1 LVAGLSRKLFDI
13 HVGLY
18 FSNFHAG
25 GIQRVRLRLAE
36 SLLHLGW
43 RVDLVVVQ
51 GDGPLRNEIP
61 ARCRLFDFQAKTTSR
76 SLFKLIA
83 YLRSEKP
90 GTILSSQTHLNVSA
104 VLARILS
111 GWKGRLVL
119 SEHIALDYAAR
130 NPANWKDRFLPLLA
144 RIFYRRADEIILV
157 SKGAAQHFMEV
168 THLPKDLIRV
178 IYNPIV
184 IDELIVQ
191 SKTRPEHAWFSA
203 SNTPVILAVG
213 RLTKQKDFGT
223 LLRAFSLLR
232 ERIPLTK
239 LIILGEGKERSRLE
253 QLSKELG
260 IQNSVQLLG
269 FVMNPFSY
277 MANASVLVLSSRW
290 EGFPNVLTEAL
301 ACGTPVVSTDCP
313 SGPAEILENG
323 RYGSLTPVGD
333 AHALAEAIL
342 STINHPPS
350 SAMLRKRAMDFSIE
364 NIIPQYLDVLRPG
377 SIRTSNLL

>member
-1 LVAGLSRKLFDI
+1 MNGQSQDF
-13 HVGLY
+13 HVGLF
-18 FSNFHAG
+18 FSNFRGG

-36 SLLHLGW
+36 SLIQHGW

-61 ARCRLFDFQAKTTSR
+61 AGCRFFDFQAKQTSR
-76 SLFKLIA
+76 SLFKLIV
-83 YLRSEKP
+83 YLRSENP
-90 GTILSSQTHLNVSA
+90 GAVLSSQTHLNVSA

-111 GWKGRLVL
+111 DWKGRLVL

-144 RIFYRRADEIILV
+144 RVFYRWADEIILV
-157 SKGAAQHFMEV
+157 SKGAAQHFIEV
-168 THLPKDLIRV
+168 THVPENLIRV

-184 IDELIVQ
+184 IEELIAQ
-191 SKTRPEHAWFSA
+191 SKTQLEHAWFRTP
-203 SNTPVILAVG
+203 NTPVILAVG
-213 RLTKQKDFGT
+213 RLTRQKDFET

-239 LIILGEGKERSRLE
+239 LIILGEGEERSSLE

-260 IQNSVQLLG
+260 IQNSVQFLG
-269 FVMNPFSY
+269 FVVNPFSY

-301 ACGTPVVSTDCP
+301 ACGTPVVATDCP

-323 RYGSLTPVGD
+323 RYGFLAPVGD
-333 AHALAEAIL
+333 PQALADAIIKTL
-342 STINHPPS
+342 SCPPS
-350 SAMLRKRAMDFSIE
+350 SDILRKRAMDFSIE
-364 NIIPQYLDVLRPG
+364 NILPQYLDILHPA
-377 SIRTSNLL
+377 S